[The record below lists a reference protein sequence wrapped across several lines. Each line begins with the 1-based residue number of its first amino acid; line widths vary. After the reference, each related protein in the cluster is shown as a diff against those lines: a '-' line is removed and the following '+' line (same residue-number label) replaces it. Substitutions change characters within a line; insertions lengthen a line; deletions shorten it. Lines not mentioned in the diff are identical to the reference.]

1 LQEAAH
7 QQEDTFQVHHS
18 AMFHTSIFMC
28 VMQLQTSSKGSFE
41 TMGRKWIAL
50 GELTLPN
57 VECISTYTYIGIF
70 VNIYSVYITSID
82 IFDHTSPS
90 LKLKKKLG
98 PAILKGQISLTH
110 RLE

>member
-1 LQEAAH
+1 MPQNYVIWNNSNQFNCLGSCTRLYNFQVPKKCNNPTGHLLQEAAH

-57 VECISTYTYIGIF
+57 VECISTYTYI
-70 VNIYSVYITSID
+70 
-82 IFDHTSPS
+82 
-90 LKLKKKLG
+90 
-98 PAILKGQISLTH
+98 
-110 RLE
+110 